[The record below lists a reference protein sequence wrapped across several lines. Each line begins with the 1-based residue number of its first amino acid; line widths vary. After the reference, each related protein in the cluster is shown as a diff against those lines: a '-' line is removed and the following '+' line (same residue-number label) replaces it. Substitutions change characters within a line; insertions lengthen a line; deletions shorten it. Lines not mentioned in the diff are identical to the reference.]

1 MVQNNFLRDE
11 VFPAIYS
18 EYPTLL
24 NAIYLTNGVQTS
36 EQERTFLK
44 KLQEPA
50 TKLLDEYQK
59 QNFSLDYS
67 RTDYQS
73 VYLLRYFF
81 QYSLIVPSILHYHL
95 EDLCPFGDEL
105 LTASFF
111 GCGPGSEIYGL
122 MRYLNK
128 TYSGIVR
135 ISAAMLDRTS
145 TAWEQY
151 LCSHVRPTF
160 TGWRY
165 SRQIVFDHFLSR
177 VQNPSL
183 YGIADFKSDLDG
195 DTRDFL
201 CPASSSWVT
210 KSDLICLQFCLNE
223 VPELRHQQLMTNLKH
238 IVNIMKPGALMLI
251 IEPPYKRVK
260 KLLENFR
267 YESTKKFNNNIEVRY
282 KPDNDSPYIEM
293 NLNLNYVPPELQT
306 YLFFKERK
314 TALATTIKYHW
325 LAISK
330 R

>member
-160 TGWRY
+160 YW
-165 SRQIVFDHFLSR
+165 L
-177 VQNPSL
+177 
-183 YGIADFKSDLDG
+183 
-195 DTRDFL
+195 
-201 CPASSSWVT
+201 
-210 KSDLICLQFCLNE
+210 E
-223 VPELRHQQLMTNLKH
+223 V
-238 IVNIMKPGALMLI
+238 
-251 IEPPYKRVK
+251 
-260 KLLENFR
+260 
-267 YESTKKFNNNIEVRY
+267 
-282 KPDNDSPYIEM
+282 
-293 NLNLNYVPPELQT
+293 
-306 YLFFKERK
+306 
-314 TALATTIKYHW
+314 
-325 LAISK
+325 
-330 R
+330 